1 MNTDSMVEHAETLI
15 APGKDAAREVVAE
28 RAETPAQLDASA
40 SRKTSWRVVAGRI
53 LCVVIP
59 VALWFAPLNLEPT
72 IKHALAIASFM
83 IIAWITEALAHALT
97 GLIGCFLFWAL
108 RVVKFDVA
116 FGGFADETPW
126 FLFGAILFGM
136 MATKSG
142 LARRLAYL
150 VMLRVGNTYA
160 RLLLGLIL
168 SDFLLTFLV
177 PSGIARVVIMAA
189 IAIGLIEAFG
199 LGIGSN
205 VGRGMF
211 IIVTYTAGIFDK
223 MIIAGAAS
231 ITARGLIERVGH
243 VEVLWSRWFLGY
255 LPCSLLTIFVA
266 WRLTLWLFPPEKPA
280 LPGGAEYL
288 RSELRK
294 MGGWTHVEKKA
305 LALMLIAI
313 GLWLTDMFHHLSPAV
328 IGLGVGL
335 FAVLPRFGVLDME
348 DLKRLNY
355 LPVFFVAAAVS
366 MGQVLVNTKAL
377 DVLTNVMFAWMEP
390 LLTNVYSST
399 LVLYWTAFVYHFF
412 LASEVSMLGTSIPL
426 LMNFATAHGL
436 DPLAL
441 GMIWTFA
448 SGGKIFVYQ
457 SAVMVV
463 GYSYGYFDGRD
474 MLRVGLALTL
484 IESLLL
490 LVVVPFYWPLIGI

>member
-1 MNTDSMVEHAETLI
+1 MVEHAQTVIPE
-15 APGKDAAREVVAE
+15 AREAAKEVVAE
-28 RAETPAQLDASA
+28 RAETAGQVKVKE
-40 SRKTSWRVVAGRI
+40 RRVTIVRTFVGRI
-53 LCVVIP
+53 LCIVVPIII
-59 VALWFAPLNLEPT
+59 WFAPLKLEPT
-72 IKHALAIASFM
+72 VKHALSITSFM
-83 IIAWITEALAHALT
+83 IIAWITEAMPHALT

-108 RVVKFDVA
+108 KVVKFDTA
-116 FGGFADETPW
+116 FSGFADETAW

-150 VMLRVGNTYA
+150 VMLRVGYTYS

-168 SDFLLTFLV
+168 TDFLLTFLV

-189 IAIGLIEAFG
+189 IAIGLIEAFK
-199 LGIGSN
+199 LGPGSN

-211 IIVTYTAGIFDK
+211 IILTYTAGIFDK

-231 ITARGLIERVGH
+231 ITARGLIQKVGN
-243 VEVLWSRWFLGY
+243 VEVLWSKWFLGY
-255 LPCSLLTIFVA
+255 LPCSLITIFVA

-280 LPGGAEYL
+280 LPGGAQFLKDEIK
-288 RSELRK
+288 K
-294 MGGWTHVEKKA
+294 MGPWTHLEKKS
-305 LALMLIAI
+305 LVLMLVAI
-313 GLWLTDMFHHLSPAV
+313 LLWMTDMFHHISPAV

-335 FAVLPRFGVLDME
+335 FAALPRLGVLDVE
-348 DLKRLNY
+348 DLKKLNY
-355 LPVFFVAAAVS
+355 LPVFFVATAVS
-366 MGQVLVNTKAL
+366 MGQVLAQTKAL
-377 DVLTNVMFAWMEP
+377 DVLTNFMFAWMEP
-390 LLTNVYSST
+390 LVTNVYSST

-426 LMNFATAHGL
+426 LMNFATARGL

-457 SAVMVV
+457 SAVMIV

-474 MLRVGLALTL
+474 MLRIGIALTV
-484 IESLLL
+484 IESILLL
-490 LVVVPFYWPLIGI
+490 LVVPFYWPLIGI

>member
-1 MNTDSMVEHAETLI
+1 MVEHAERLTPP
-15 APGKDAAREVVAE
+15 AAKDVAHEVVAE
-28 RAETPAQLDASA
+28 RAETAGQIAAAESP
-40 SRKTSWRVVAGRI
+40 KISWRVFAGRI
-53 LCVVIP
+53 LCVVVPII
-59 VALWFAPLNLEPT
+59 LWFAPLNLDPT
-72 IKHALAIASFM
+72 IQHALAIASFM
-83 IIAWITEALAHALT
+83 IIAWISEALAHALT

-150 VMLRVGNTYA
+150 VMRRVGNTYA

-189 IAIGLIEAFG
+189 IAIGLVEAFG
-199 LGIGSN
+199 LNIGSN

-211 IIVTYTAGIFDK
+211 IIITYTAGIFDK
-223 MIIAGAAS
+223 MMIAGAAS
-231 ITARGLIERVGH
+231 ITARGLIQKVGH

-255 LPCSLLTIFVA
+255 LPCSLITIFVA
-266 WRLTLWLFPPEKPA
+266 WRLTLWLFPPEKPG
-280 LPGGAEYL
+280 LPGGSDYL
-288 RSELRK
+288 RNELRK
-294 MGGWTHVEKKA
+294 MGPWSRLEKKA
-305 LALMLIAI
+305 LLLMLLAI
-313 GLWLTDMFHHLSPAV
+313 GLWMTDMFHHISPAV

-335 FAVLPRFGVLDME
+335 FAVLPRLGVLDME
-348 DLKRLNY
+348 DLKRVNY

-366 MGQVLVNTKAL
+366 MGQVLVSTKAL
-377 DVLTNVMFAWMEP
+377 DVLTNVMFAWMQP
-390 LLTNVYSST
+390 LLTNIYSST

-426 LMNFATAHGL
+426 LMNFATTHAL

-448 SGGKIFVYQ
+448 SGGKLFVYQ
-457 SAVMVV
+457 SAVMIV

-474 MLRVGLALTL
+474 MLRVGLALTI
-484 IESLLL
+484 IESALLL
-490 LVVVPFYWPLIGI
+490 LVVPFYWPLIGI

>member
-1 MNTDSMVEHAETLI
+1 MAS
-15 APGKDAAREVVAE
+15 EVVAE
-28 RAETPAQLDASA
+28 RDDNAGTMSAPSAPA
-40 SRKTSWRVVAGRI
+40 RTSWRTFIGRF
-53 LCVVIP
+53 LCVIVPVVI
-59 VALWFAPLNLEPT
+59 WFAPLNLDPT

-108 RVVKFDVA
+108 KVVKFDVA

-150 VMLRVGNTYA
+150 VMLRVGNTYS

-189 IAIGLIEAFG
+189 IAIGLVEAFG
-199 LGIGSN
+199 LGMGSN

-211 IIVTYTAGIFDK
+211 IILTYTAGIFDK
-223 MIIAGAAS
+223 MVIAGAAS
-231 ITARGLIERVGH
+231 ITARGLIQKVGH
-243 VEVLWSRWFLGY
+243 VEVLWSKWFLGY
-255 LPCSLLTIFVA
+255 LPCSLITIFVA
-266 WRLTLWLFPPEKPA
+266 WRLTLWFFPPEKPG
-280 LPGGAEYL
+280 LPGGAEHL
-288 RSELRK
+288 RAELRK
-294 MGGWTHVEKKA
+294 MGPWSQLEKKA
-305 LALMLIAI
+305 LLLMLIAI
-313 GLWLTDMFHHLSPAV
+313 SLWLTDMVHHVSPAV
-328 IGLGVGL
+328 IGLGIGL
-335 FAVLPRFGVLDME
+335 FAVLPRIGVLDMD

-366 MGQVLVNTKAL
+366 MGQVLASTKAL
-377 DVLTNVMFAWMEP
+377 DLLTNAMFAWMEP
-390 LLTNVYSST
+390 LMTNVYSST
-399 LVLYWTAFVYHFF
+399 LVLYWTAFIYHFF

-426 LMNFATAHGL
+426 LMNFATSHGF

-457 SAVMVV
+457 SAVMIV

-474 MLRVGLALTL
+474 MLRIGLSLTVV
-484 IESLLL
+484 ESILLL
-490 LVVVPFYWPLIGI
+490 LVVPFYWPLIGI

>member
-1 MNTDSMVEHAETLI
+1 MVEHTQAVMPEAGEL
-15 APGKDAAREVVAE
+15 AKEVTAS
-28 RAETPAQLDASA
+28 RAETAGQAAAPAV
-40 SRKTSWRVVAGRI
+40 RETSWRTFVGRI
-53 LCVVIP
+53 LCVVVP
-59 VALWFAPLNLEPT
+59 VCLWFAPLNLDPT
-72 IKHALAIASFM
+72 VKHALAVTSFM

-97 GLIGCFLFWAL
+97 GMIGCFLFWAL
-108 RVVKFDVA
+108 KIVRFEVA
-116 FGGFADETPW
+116 FGGFADETAW

-189 IAIGLIEAFG
+189 IAIGLVEAFG
-199 LGIGSN
+199 LGAGSN

-211 IIVTYTAGIFDK
+211 IILTYTAGIFDK

-231 ITARGLIERVGH
+231 ITARGLIEKVGH
-243 VEVLWSRWFLGY
+243 VEVLYSRWFLGY
-255 LPCSLLTIFVA
+255 LPCSLVTIFAA
-266 WRLTLWLFPPEKPA
+266 WRLTLWLFPPEKQA
-280 LPGGAEYL
+280 LPGGSDYL
-288 RSELRK
+288 RGELRK
-294 MGGWTHVEKKA
+294 MGAWTHLEKKS
-305 LALMLIAI
+305 LVLMLVAI
-313 GLWLTDMFHHLSPAV
+313 GLWLTDMFHHVSPAV
-328 IGLGVGL
+328 VGLGVGL
-335 FAVLPRFGVLDME
+335 FASLPRVGVLDME

-366 MGQVLVNTKAL
+366 MGQVLVQTKAL
-377 DVLTNVMFAWMEP
+377 EVLTNVMFAWMTP
-390 LLTNVYSST
+390 FVTNVFSTT

-426 LMNFATAHGL
+426 LMNFATARGL

-457 SAVMVV
+457 SAVMIV
-463 GYSYGYFDGRD
+463 GYSYGYFEARD
-474 MLRVGLALTL
+474 MLRIGLALTV

>member
-1 MNTDSMVEHAETLI
+1 MI
-15 APGKDAAREVVAE
+15 APETREAAREIVAE
-28 RAETPAQLDASA
+28 RAENAGQIAGPAPV
-40 SRKTSWRVVAGRI
+40 RISWRAFAGRI
-53 LCVVIP
+53 LCVVVPIII
-59 VALWFAPLNLEPT
+59 WFAPLNLDAT
-72 IKHALAIASFM
+72 VKHALAIASFM
-83 IIAWITEALAHALT
+83 IVAWVTEALAHALT

-108 RVVKFDVA
+108 RVVKFDLA
-116 FGGFADETPW
+116 FAGFADETPW

-150 VMLRVGNTYA
+150 VMLRVGNTYT

-189 IAIGLIEAFG
+189 IAIGLVEAFG

-211 IIVTYTAGIFDK
+211 IILTYTAGIFDK
-223 MIIAGAAS
+223 MVIAGAAS

-255 LPCSLLTIFVA
+255 LPCSLITIFVA
-266 WRLTLWLFPPEKPA
+266 WRLTLWLFPPERPA
-280 LPGGAEYL
+280 LPGGAQYL
-288 RSELRK
+288 RTELRK
-294 MGGWTHVEKKA
+294 MGGWTHLEKKA
-305 LALMLIAI
+305 LFLMLLAI
-313 GLWLTDMFHHLSPAV
+313 GLWLTDFLHHVSPAV
-328 IGLGVGL
+328 IGLGIGL
-335 FAVLPRFGVLDME
+335 IAVLPRLGVLDME

-366 MGQVLVNTKAL
+366 MGQVLVSTKAL
-377 DVLTNVMFAWMEP
+377 DVLTNVMFAWMQP
-390 LLTNVYSST
+390 LLTNVYTST

-426 LMNFATAHGL
+426 LMNFANTHGF

-457 SAVMVV
+457 SAVMIV

-474 MLRVGLALTL
+474 MLRIGLALTI
-484 IESLLL
+484 IESILLL
-490 LVVVPFYWPLIGI
+490 LVVPFYWPLIGI

>member
-1 MNTDSMVEHAETLI
+1 MVEQAQRV
-15 APGKDAAREVVAE
+15 APEARELAKEVVAE
-28 RAETPAQLDASA
+28 RAETAGQVAVEE
-40 SRKTSWRVVAGRI
+40 RTETSWRAFFGRI

-59 VALWFAPLNLEPT
+59 VVVWFAPTGLDPT
-72 IKHALAIASFM
+72 INHALAITSFM

-108 RVVKFDVA
+108 KVVPFSVA
-116 FGGFADETPW
+116 FSGFADETPW

-150 VMLRVGNTYA
+150 VMRRVGTTYS

-189 IAIGLIEAFG
+189 IAIGLVEAFG
-199 LGIGSN
+199 LGVGSN

-211 IIVTYTAGIFDK
+211 IILAYTAGIFDK

-231 ITARGLIERVGH
+231 ITARGGIEKFGH

-255 LPCSLLTIFVA
+255 LPCSLITIFAA
-266 WRLTLWLFPPEKPA
+266 WRLTLWLFPPERNT
-280 LPGGAEYL
+280 LPGGADYL
-288 RSELRK
+288 RDELRK
-294 MGGWTHVEKKA
+294 MGRWTPLEKKS
-305 LALMLIAI
+305 LILMLAAI
-313 GLWLTDMFHHLSPAV
+313 LLWLTDMFHHVSPAV
-328 IGLGVGL
+328 IGLGIGL
-335 FAVLPRFGVLDME
+335 FATLPRLGVLDME
-348 DLKRLNY
+348 DLKRVNY

-366 MGQVLVNTKAL
+366 MGQVLASTKAL
-377 DVLTNVMFAWMEP
+377 DVLTNTMFAWMNP
-390 LLTNVYSST
+390 LVTGGVVSA

-426 LMNFATAHGL
+426 LMNFATSRGL
-436 DPLAL
+436 DPLAM

-457 SAVMVV
+457 SAVMIV
-463 GYSYGYFDGRD
+463 GYSYGYFQGRD
-474 MLRVGLALTL
+474 MLRVGLALTV
-484 IESLLL
+484 IESILLL
-490 LVVVPFYWPLIGI
+490 LIVPFYWPLIGI